1 MISLLGY
8 YSGSIAALDIHL
20 HLDLGVRMGTECKG
34 MYGNRI
40 LVDGKQWEL
49 YGMHHVILGME
60 NKDWMGRPEYICI
73 IPRLDGKGYHTM

>member
-1 MISLLGY
+1 MISLLVY
-8 YSGSIAALDIHL
+8 YSGSVAALDIHL

-49 YGMHHVILGME
+49 FGMHNECHFGH
-60 NKDWMGRPEYICI
+60 
-73 IPRLDGKGYHTM
+73 GKIRIGWVDLNISVSYHG